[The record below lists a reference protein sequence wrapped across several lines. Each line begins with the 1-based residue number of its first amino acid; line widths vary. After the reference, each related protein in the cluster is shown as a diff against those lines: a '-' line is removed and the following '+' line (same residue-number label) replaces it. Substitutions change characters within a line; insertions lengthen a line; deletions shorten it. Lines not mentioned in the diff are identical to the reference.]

1 MEIFRSNETEHFIE
15 AALDIADIKTRGPVS
30 EQSVSAVLQSVCM
43 APEEKTKVK
52 TFVREIFQRALLDG
66 RGCLGKK
73 AFVEEYFRHAGLFTS
88 VKENLKAI
96 KSVDKRIE
104 NDLEEHFQIWIPISS
119 NIVKYKEGIHF
130 PIVSE
135 LLKIVRENEDL
146 KSVARAKKQRFVE
159 YARRHGH
166 NDFSDDYEEDENC

>member
-1 MEIFRSNETEHFIE
+1 MEIFRSNETENFIE
-15 AALDIADIKTRGPVS
+15 AALDIADIKGKGPVDEKS
-30 EQSVSAVLQSVCM
+30 LSAVLQSICTT
-43 APEEKTKVK
+43 AEEKTKVK
-52 TFVREIFQRALLDG
+52 TYIREIFQRSQLNQ
-66 RGCLGKK
+66 RGCMDKK
-73 AFVEEYFRHAGLFTS
+73 AFVSEYFRHAGLFTS

-104 NDLEEHFQIWIPISS
+104 NDLEEHFQVWIPISS

-146 KSVARAKKQRFVE
+146 KNTARVKKQRFVE

-166 NDFSDDYEEDENC
+166 NDFSDDYDEDENG